1 MRRAASRPR
10 LSVFVPTLVPAL
22 LALSMLGGCASSSST
37 TSSPASS
44 APPAAASASAPTADA
59 ARPQW
64 QRVHLGQGAG
74 YDFPVYANHRLDGDL
89 SRIREVVFVQHGL
102 QRNGDDYYAAGAT
115 LLKASGRNPDEV
127 LLIAPN
133 FPGTPDA
140 AKGFTGMPH
149 WTVQGWIGGEDAV
162 SGASGALSS
171 LQVLDDLLAFVT
183 NRARL
188 PAVKKVVVAGHSG
201 GAQIVHRY
209 AVLNNV
215 DERIRGAGVDLRYV
229 VANPSSYLY
238 FTPVRPVAPDLKRFA
253 PYDTKVCADYDK
265 YRYGMRDMV
274 PYARGADGMALYERY
289 IRRQV
294 TYLAGSEDNDPN
306 HRVLDKACGAEAEGP
321 TRLQRARGYL
331 RYERFLAKPG
341 QTVDHRAFEVVG
353 VGHDQ
358 ARMFG
363 SQCGAQAV
371 FGMDPASNKTGA
383 SCRAPQL

>member
-1 MRRAASRPR
+1 MLRQPRIRPIPAVALAA
-10 LSVFVPTLVPAL
+10 VVAVTAL
-22 LALSMLGGCASSSST
+22 AGCASPSA
-37 TSSPASS
+37 SPS
-44 APPAAASASAPTADA
+44 AGASASPSAA

-64 QRVHLGQGAG
+64 QRVHLGTGAG
-74 YDFPVYANHRLDGDL
+74 YDFPVYANHALGGDL
-89 SRIREVVFVQHGL
+89 RGIREVVFVQHGL
-102 QRNGDDYYAAGAT
+102 QRNGDDYYEAGAA

-140 AKGFTGMPH
+140 AKRFDNMPV

-162 SGASGALSS
+162 SWPGAGVSS
-171 LQVLDDLLAFVT
+171 LQVLDDLLAYVT
-183 NRARL
+183 DRQRL
-188 PAVKKVVVAGHSG
+188 PMVRKVTVAGHSG

-215 DERIRGAGVDLRYV
+215 DEKVRASGIDLRYV

-238 FTPVRPVAPDLKRFA
+238 FTPDRPVAPDYRRFA
-253 PYDTKVCADYDK
+253 PYSTATCADYDK

-274 PYARGADGMALYERY
+274 AYARGADGMTLYRRY
-289 IRRQV
+289 MQRQV
-294 TYLAGSEDNDPN
+294 TYLVGSEDNDPN

-321 TRLQRARGYL
+321 TRLQRARAYW
-331 RYERFLAKPG
+331 RYEQVLAGPG
-341 QTVDHRAFEVVG
+341 QASAHRSMEVVG

-371 FGMDPASNKTGA
+371 FGMDPAANASGA
-383 SCRAPQL
+383 ACRAPQP